1 MLSRSEIYELG
12 ARIKARDR
20 EAFHTLYRECFEPLQ
35 YYAMRYTYDW
45 QHAEDIVQN
54 AFFSLLLNLD
64 RYDGQRNVFTY
75 LLVGVKNEC
84 LNYNR
89 NLKIRDSHRDKLV
102 ETLLFSSVE
111 EPEMDPAIKLQLDRT
126 LASMPGKQREAV
138 FKHVVERKKMSE
150 VADELN
156 VAESTAQTHFK
167 RGMKTLRRNLKF
179 IILGI

>member
-1 MLSRSEIYELG
+1 M
-12 ARIKARDR
+12 RDR

-35 YYAMRYTYDW
+35 HYAMRYTYDW

-64 RYDGQRNVFTY
+64 KYDGRRNVFTW
-75 LLVGVKNEC
+75 LLVSVKNEC

-89 NLKIRDSHRDKLV
+89 SLRIRDSHRDKLI

-111 EPEMDPAIKLQLDRT
+111 DPEMDAGIKRRLDQT
-126 LASMPGKQREAV
+126 LASMPGQQREAV
-138 FKHVVERKKMSE
+138 FKHVVEHKKMSE